1 MSIRLIAAAA
11 TALLLITAPALAQT
25 TAPAAKP
32 AATTTAPAAKPAA
45 KPKPAKTA
53 VTQKVNINTATAAEL
68 DALPQIGE
76 KRSEAII
83 KNRPYKTPDELVS
96 KKVLSKGIYDK
107 IKGSIVAR

>member
-11 TALLLITAPALAQT
+11 TALTLIATPALAQT

-32 AATTTAPAAKPAA
+32 AATTTAPAAK
-45 KPKPAKTA
+45 TA
-53 VTQKVNINTATAAEL
+53 VTQKVNINTATAVEL

-83 KNRPYKTPDELVS
+83 KNRPYKTTDELVS
-96 KKVLSKGIYDK
+96 KKVLTKAVYDK
-107 IKGSIVAR
+107 IKGSVVAR